1 MFDSGK
7 HRQRI
12 ECHFYCSFKVSDFFN
27 FSCLFQLDLVLNDF
41 LQFSSWQVKI
51 ILTNNHLN
59 WTTINIQNGHYRTVP
74 LRYSAPPTSAHPT
87 CPKNPHPPKMIPHLP
102 PLTSIHPRYFHTHP
116 TYPKYSPNKPH
127 PPKAMPDTSS
137 PTPTHPK
144 HFSKHSQQP

>member
-12 ECHFYCSFKVSDFFN
+12 ECHFFCSFKVSDFFN
-27 FSCLFQLDLVLNDF
+27 FSCLFQLDLVLNGF

-74 LRYSAPPTSAHPT
+74 LLLLSPTHLRPT
-87 CPKNPHPPKMIPHLP
+87 HLPKKLHPPKIIPHLP
-102 PLTSIHPRYFHTHP
+102 PLTSTHPRYFHTR
-116 TYPKYSPNKPH
+116 YFPKYSPNKPH
-127 PPKAMPDTSS
+127 PPKTMPDTSP